1 MTAADAPT
9 IQDPRDEL
17 VEHLPAL
24 RAFALS
30 LTRNRASAD
39 DLVQDAIVKA
49 WQNMDKFKPGT
60 NLRAWLFTIL
70 RNLFYSSRRKSKRE
84 VQDSDGAMMA
94 TLSEKPEHDGRLAMA
109 DFETAFAKLND
120 EQREALILV
129 GASGFSY
136 EEAAGM
142 TGVAGRHRQ
151 VAREPRS
158 PPPCRTA
165 ASCRRRRAEHDRSGD
180 AGRHGTEQQL
190 FPLRQVCSG
199 GSPIGWIS
207 RGVWASAWA
216 PFSLSRSCPS
226 A

>member
-136 EEAAGM
+136 EEAADM
-142 TGVAGRHRQ
+142 CGVAMGTIKSRVNRGR
-151 VAREPRS
+151 ARLVELLDLKEDEALELTDKS
-158 PPPCRTA
+158 TMA
-165 ASCRRRRAEHDRSGD
+165 VV
-180 AGRHGTEQQL
+180 T
-190 FPLRQVCSG
+190 
-199 GSPIGWIS
+199 S
-207 RGVWASAWA
+207 RILPNKDFG
-216 PFSLSRSCPS
+216 
-226 A
+226 